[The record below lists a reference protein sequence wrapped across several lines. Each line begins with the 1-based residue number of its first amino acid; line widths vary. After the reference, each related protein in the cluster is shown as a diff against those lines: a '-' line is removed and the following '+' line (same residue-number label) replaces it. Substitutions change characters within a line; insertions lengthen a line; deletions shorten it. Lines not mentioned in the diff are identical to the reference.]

1 MCVLNKNLNIFK
13 EGANKMSDLLQI
25 TTPIL
30 PKDYQQQPKMQQP
43 QSDQNFNIADTSK
56 IIKTNE
62 RTEEYTNQDLSDS
75 QGLAFPKTQTAIF
88 KDPSISSS
96 FLQSLIG
103 EDMLNKLKESA
114 DDTML
119 AELTKFASEIML
131 SPDKLTEDMINQQSN
146 TTVFSNALFSI
157 LKNLSETGSNEF
169 QSAVLNFFKASASAV
184 SQEEI
189 LKSISANLKYL
200 SDTLAPSKALAQQLN
215 DTADSL
221 NSQTFQELKGK
232 IASLLNLTA
241 QSLLLDDKTRN
252 LIPLVTYNMSRI
264 NSSAESLGKNFAALL
279 NFISDDSL
287 KEQLK
292 NLFADFVENSS
303 ISADAKLSLLNQS
316 GIGTL
321 ALITEKLAHAIKS
334 NEQAINPNALSQ
346 SLSGANTSRG
356 TASIRYILSLVL
368 PSSSRTELEAVL
380 KDFDSTK
387 NLNALVDRLGRIL
400 NSVDSM
406 DIKLP
411 LAQSLNE
418 VLEKLAQQ
426 NGINYR
432 PPTSMDNFID
442 FIAKNLNDPTMH
454 MAGAINQNSLISG
467 ILSTPGVFMPLLHF
481 LLPLEADGLRA
492 FGELWADPDAENV
505 SDDKK
510 GGGNSADEAASHMF
524 LCFDVENTGYFELEL
539 YAKGKN
545 LNVMLLCPSGLEQ
558 QFSPIKKS
566 ISEIV
571 SANGYTI
578 SNTVVGSVKVK
589 RELSQVF
596 PKINE
601 RRNGFNVKI

>member
-1 MCVLNKNLNIFK
+1 
-13 EGANKMSDLLQI
+13 MSDLLQI

-75 QGLAFPKTQTAIF
+75 QGLTFPKTQTAIF

-157 LKNLSETGSNEF
+157 LKNLSETGSNDF
-169 QSAVLNFFKASASAV
+169 QSAVIDFFKASASAV

-200 SDTLAPSKALAQQLN
+200 SNTLAPSKALAQQLN

>member
-1 MCVLNKNLNIFK
+1 
-13 EGANKMSDLLQI
+13 MSDLLQI

-114 DDTML
+114 DDAML

-131 SPDKLTEDMINQQSN
+131 SPDKLMQDIMNQQSN